1 MAQLGVDRP
10 TGAPR
15 RGPAPA
21 HACVSE
27 DDVAT
32 IAVAALRA
40 RWTIGER
47 LPIGGPEVLSWDEVV
62 DQCGRV
68 LGRPIDV
75 RWLTQA
81 EAEALAPTRLAMLS
95 LPGRTSPHHMRE
107 AADRLGIRLSTPAD
121 FLARERP

>member
-47 LPIGGPEVLSWDEVV
+47 LPINGPEVLSWDEVV
-62 DQCGRV
+62 DQCGRETRPGRLAGVGRDPPPSV
-68 LGRPIDV
+68 L
-75 RWLTQA
+75 
-81 EAEALAPTRLAMLS
+81 LAPRGRSRRSCGVRRGPSWSSRL
-95 LPGRTSPHHMRE
+95 P
-107 AADRLGIRLSTPAD
+107 
-121 FLARERP
+121 